1 MAVHLHRLLFLNLVI
16 QFRQIAFYLQSLRKL
31 PCMKS
36 HSIFVSVLLLIVVLA
51 ACHDNPYKQGE
62 MYYTNLCAN
71 CHMEDGGGLELL
83 VPPLAGAD
91 LVRDHP
97 EKVACIIR
105 HGLTSKVLVNGIEY
119 DGEMP
124 AVPELSDFEIVN
136 VINFI
141 NNAWGND
148 FQEVTYEQVKAALEN
163 CE

>member
-1 MAVHLHRLLFLNLVI
+1 
-16 QFRQIAFYLQSLRKL
+16 
-31 PCMKS
+31 MKS
-36 HSIFVSVLLLIVVLA
+36 LSIVFSVLLLVALLA

-62 MYYTNLCAN
+62 LYYTNLCAN

-91 LVRDHP
+91 FVRDHP

-105 HGLTSKVLVNGIEY
+105 NGMSGKVVVNGIEY
-119 DGEMP
+119 EGEMP
-124 AVPELSDFEIVN
+124 AVPELTDFEIVN

-141 NNAWGND
+141 NKAWGND
-148 FQEVTYEQVKAALEN
+148 YPPVTYEQVKAALEN